1 MVSGRHKNKN
11 MIKDKILSTNF
22 LLNFGLMLAGLFAV
36 STDVVTQGVATVT
49 GVIGLV
55 GIAREALKTAKFQG
69 LKKLA
74 DPNVY
79 SYLFAALTAVLP
91 FVGELTPGLGRL
103 IEAIA
108 VQDWGAVGS
117 AVVALLVVV
126 FKITQKPQTPA
137 EPTGV

>member
-1 MVSGRHKNKN
+1 

-22 LLNFGLMLAGLFAV
+22 LLNFGLMLSGLFAI
-36 STDVVTQGVATVT
+36 SADVVTQGIATVT

-55 GIAREALKTAKFQG
+55 GIARESLKGAKFQG
-69 LKKLA
+69 FKKLA

-91 FVGELTPGLGRL
+91 FLGELTPGLGRL
-103 IEAIA
+103 IEALA

-117 AVVALLVVV
+117 AVIALAVVV
-126 FKITQKPQTPA
+126 FKLTQKPPTPT
-137 EPTGV
+137 EPTRPVGQ